1 MVEEKDLLTASE
13 AMKEYGY
20 NNAYLVRLLKAGD
33 LEGFK
38 LGNQWVIKRA
48 SLEAYK
54 ANPKPRGGYR
64 GRKPKAEGNDHE

>member
-1 MVEEKDLLTASE
+1 MVEEKELLTASE

-20 NNAYLVRLLKAGD
+20 NNAYIVRLIKSGD

-38 LGNQWVIKRA
+38 LGSQWVIKRA

-54 ANPKPRGGYR
+54 AHPKQRGGYR
-64 GRKPKAEGNDHE
+64 GHKPKGEGEA